1 MDMLLNRYTKK
12 IPSVAQLL
20 ALLAS
25 GFFMSCVQM
34 EDEQYAAEGYLRI
47 SGLYVDVS
55 VEEAM
60 PTKAM
65 TLPEI
70 SAPEVTELSISVVN
84 ARTGAVAYE
93 GTGLWSDNLTL
104 PAGSYEV
111 TASYGSNAFGVPYFY
126 GSANV
131 TVGALEQ
138 KTVSLSVML
147 ANALVAVTVDSEMS
161 EHFTVE
167 EVHLSDGYTSCEV
180 ASSDWCFVPVGKTL
194 VLTLSGRNSAGKDAE
209 ASYSLEN
216 PLARTA
222 YEVVCGKSTSNW
234 PVITMPALGE
244 GAFEGGLY
252 FSPASLTNISAE
264 NSEQMIYQIKGGD
277 YSDWTMVEVAD
288 VEGYKFISGLSDGV
302 TYSLRACVGNL
313 RSAESVFTPVSFASC
328 LSSSASAVHTKNSAD
343 ELDGTAVT
351 ANVSMSLPSIIAELA
366 DVTAVGAFVNSD
378 DAVRSSFAS
387 TGLVSGGNSVLMTN
401 SDGWPY
407 LPQGN
412 YTLNVDAVCNLP
424 GGRSLTAESSVSDIK
439 VSAPEFEVNVSAY
452 TSYDKARNGD
462 LEFAN
467 DHDNKYTVFE
477 RKASVT
483 ISDRL
488 LANSNYSKTS
498 SVKFNSNEIGTFDVN
513 SKDFGNDAG
522 CSTWQNYPFYADMT
536 FDGVHRK
543 ASCDCHI
550 TGLPY
555 SFNFYKNQSALNSSA
570 WSQSNITY
578 TNNKCCIS
586 YNGNDGYLISPRFH
600 CPSDIKVQNY
610 TQAQAYKAGAG
621 YNNCKIRIGV
631 TPVNNSVATVY
642 SEYGMSANTNTG
654 EKYETFSPV
663 LTMSSGNPYVSLHH
677 NDPDKPTLVAWA
689 YICIYGFE
697 LQYGE

>member
-1 MDMLLNRYTKK
+1 MLLNLCRIKK
-12 IPSVAQLL
+12 IPLLVELL
-20 ALLAS
+20 AFLAS
-25 GFFMSCVQM
+25 GFFVSCAQL
-34 EDEQYAAEGYLRI
+34 EDEQSAAEGYLRI

-65 TLPEI
+65 ALPEI
-70 SAPEVTELSISVVN
+70 SAPEVSELSISVIN
-84 ARTGAVAYE
+84 TRTGAVAYE

-104 PAGSYEV
+104 PVGTYEV
-111 TASYGSNAFGVPYFY
+111 MASYGSNAFGEPFFC
-126 GSANV
+126 GTANV
-131 TVGALEQ
+131 NVGALEQ

-147 ANALVAVTVDSEMS
+147 ANALVAVTVAPDMS

-167 EVHLSDGYTSCEV
+167 SVLLSDGQTSFEV
-180 ASSDWCFVPVGKTL
+180 SSSDWCYVPVGNTL
-194 VLTLSGRNSAGKDAE
+194 VLTLDGKNSAGKDAE
-209 ASYSLEN
+209 VSYSLEN

-234 PVITMPALGE
+234 PVITMPSLAE

-252 FSPASLTNISAE
+252 FAPASLTNISAE
-264 NSEQMIYQIKGGD
+264 NSEQIVYQIKGGD
-277 YSDWTMVEVAD
+277 YSDWTRVDVSD
-288 VEGYKFISGLSDGV
+288 VEGYKFISGLSNDV
-302 TYSLRACVGNL
+302 TYTLRACVGNL
-313 RSAESVFTPVSFASC
+313 RSSESVFTPVSFASC
-328 LSSSASAVHTKNSAD
+328 LSSSASAEHTRNSAE
-343 ELDGTAVT
+343 ELDGTTVS
-351 ANVSMSLPSIIAELA
+351 ANVSVSLPSIIAELA
-366 DVTAVGAFVNSD
+366 DVTVDGTFVNAD
-378 DAVRSSFAS
+378 DVVRSSFAL
-387 TGLVSGGNSVLMTN
+387 TDVVSGGNSVQMTN

-407 LPQGN
+407 LPQGK
-412 YTLNVDAVCNLP
+412 YALNVEAICTLP
-424 GGRSLTAESSVSDIK
+424 GGRTLTAESSMSDIP
-439 VSAPEFEVNVSAY
+439 VPAPDFEVNVSAY

-462 LEFAN
+462 LDFAN
-467 DHDNKYTVFE
+467 NHDNKYTVFE

-513 SKDFGNDAG
+513 TKDFGNDAG
-522 CSTWQNYPFYADMT
+522 CSSWQNYPFSADMT
-536 FDGVHRK
+536 FDGVYRN

-555 SFNFYKNQSALNSSA
+555 SFNFYKNESGLNSSA
-570 WSQSNITY
+570 WNKSNITY

-586 YNGNDGYLISPRFH
+586 YNGKDGYLISPRFH

-631 TPVNNSVATVY
+631 TPVDNSVAAVY
-642 SEYGMSANTNTG
+642 SEYGMSSNTDTG
-654 EKYETFSPV
+654 ERYETFSPV